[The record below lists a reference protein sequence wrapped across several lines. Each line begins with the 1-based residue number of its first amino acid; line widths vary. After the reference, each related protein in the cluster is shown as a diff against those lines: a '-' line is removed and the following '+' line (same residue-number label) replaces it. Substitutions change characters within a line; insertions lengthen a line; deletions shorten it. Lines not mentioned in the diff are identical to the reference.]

1 MVKIFLKK
9 LLTKW
14 SSVTNMFTILYSY
27 MQLTQGG
34 KYESYTSSSDKYKG
48 FILKN

>member
-1 MVKIFLKK
+1 
-9 LLTKW
+9 
-14 SSVTNMFTILYSY
+14 